1 MKKKN
6 EAWSAAGYTVT
17 RDKKRGMCTA
27 QLRKQPTDAAADTR
41 GYDAVEL
48 RWWKP
53 SCQAGP
59 NESCTACRVMCSVRR
74 GTRDTLCFARVH
86 KLVSASSVGICRFHA
101 KSHRHFYSFIQGSV
115 PEKEA
120 EKRRTNCATL
130 GNGQRAHPS
139 SAPRAESR
147 CRQKSIPTDR
157 TEIAGLGRTAAAAT
171 QWRVATKSREESSQ
185 R

>member
-1 MKKKN
+1 MKAARHA
-6 EAWSAAGYTVT
+6 ELSAPSGEGQGTPFVSHV
-17 RDKKRGMCTA
+17 CINWPV
-27 QLRKQPTDAAADTR
+27 LRPLAFADFTPR
-41 GYDAVEL
+41 A
-48 RWWKP
+48 
-53 SCQAGP
+53 
-59 NESCTACRVMCSVRR
+59 
-74 GTRDTLCFARVH
+74 
-86 KLVSASSVGICRFHA
+86 
-101 KSHRHFYSFIQGSV
+101 HRHFYSFIQGSV

-147 CRQKSIPTDR
+147 CRQKSIPTDQ

-171 QWRVATKSREESSQ
+171 QWRVATKSIEESSQ